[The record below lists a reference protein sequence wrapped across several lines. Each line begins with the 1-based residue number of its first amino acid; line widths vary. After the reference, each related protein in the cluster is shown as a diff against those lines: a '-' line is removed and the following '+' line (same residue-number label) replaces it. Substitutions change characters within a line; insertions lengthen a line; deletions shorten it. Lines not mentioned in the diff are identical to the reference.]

1 MESGD
6 LVFGYR
12 EDGGVYG
19 VVVLDGKHEEKR
31 MKDEL

>member
-12 EDGGVYG
+12 EDGSVDG
-19 VVVLDGKHEEKR
+19 VVVLDGKHRKNG
-31 MKDEL
+31 